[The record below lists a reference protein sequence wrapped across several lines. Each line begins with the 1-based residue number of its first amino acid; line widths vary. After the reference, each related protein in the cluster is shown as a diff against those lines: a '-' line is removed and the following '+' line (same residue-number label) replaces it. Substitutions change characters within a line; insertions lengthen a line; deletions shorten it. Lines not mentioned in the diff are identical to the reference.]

1 MTTESENFSLCLSLF
16 HRHTYMCKMYIYIYK
31 YKLVYQY
38 IPLIFLWF
46 EGGVVSKLGQNN
58 STLNIFLVSDLC

>member
-1 MTTESENFSLCLSLF
+1 MWLQKVKISLSVSLF
-16 HRHTYMCKMYIYIYK
+16 FTDTHICVKCIYIYK